1 MSNKIHHSEIENAYL
16 PNKLEIIDVQEE
28 NPEKDLKTYCLKF
41 LNQEDENN
49 FQYMPGQFAEV
60 SVFGTGEAPFGIAS
74 SPTEK
79 GILSFTIKKVGS
91 LTSSLHMLEKGDV
104 IGVRGPLGNHWP
116 FEQFQG
122 KNLVIIGGGFAFTTL
137 RSLICY
143 YLGQDNRR
151 KIEELTV
158 IYGVRNSD
166 QFLYKE
172 ELKKWSARDDIQL
185 YLTID
190 QPADG
195 WDGKVGFVPAVTE
208 QVVTSSEN
216 TIALVCG
223 PPVMIKFTLP
233 VLKKIGFSSEN
244 IYTSLEMKMKCGI
257 GICGRCNIGSKY
269 VCKDGPVF
277 SLAELN
283 QLPNEY

>member
-1 MSNKIHHSEIENAYL
+1 MPNRMHYSEIENAYL
-16 PNKLEIIDVQEE
+16 PYKLEIIDVQEE
-28 NPEKDLKTYCLKF
+28 NPEKDLKTYYLKF

-49 FQYMPGQFAEV
+49 FQYLPGQFAEV
-60 SVFGTGEAPFGIAS
+60 SVFCTGEAPFGIAS

-79 GILSFTIKKVGS
+79 GILSFTVKKVGS

-116 FEQFQG
+116 LKEFQG
-122 KNLVIIGGGFAFTTL
+122 KNLTIIGGGFAFTTL

-143 YLGQDNRR
+143 YLEEENR
-151 KIEELTV
+151 KEIEKLTV
-158 IYGVRNSD
+158 IYGVRD
-166 QFLYKE
+166 PHQFLYKE
-172 ELKKWSARDDIQL
+172 ELKKWSLRNDIQL
-185 YLTID
+185 HLTID
-190 QPADG
+190 QPSDG
-195 WDGKVGFVPAVTE
+195 WNGKVGFVPAVTE
-208 QVVTSSEN
+208 QAVTSSEN
-216 TIALVCG
+216 TIAVVCG

-233 VLKKIGFSSEN
+233 VLKKIGFSPEN

-277 SLAELN
+277 SMYELN